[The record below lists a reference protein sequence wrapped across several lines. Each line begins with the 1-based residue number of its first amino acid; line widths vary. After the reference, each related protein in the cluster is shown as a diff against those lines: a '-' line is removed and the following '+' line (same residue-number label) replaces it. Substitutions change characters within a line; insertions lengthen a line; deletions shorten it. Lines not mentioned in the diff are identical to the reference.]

1 MKASIFFKYILG
13 IALCCFILFP
23 IDLFSQLDEEYE
35 TTLLLEEEDETD
47 VFNTVFKPVI
57 GIGEG
62 RFTFLGDVKTKTP
75 DNPMQGYWGTKA
87 VISRTIGKSYE
98 FDLYFIFGKF
108 GGTQTGYNQES
119 SVVPVEGND
128 NVVEAYLTNS
138 NNKNFYTDI
147 TASGVAFT
155 YNFINAFNRKRPI
168 LPYVSIGIET
178 IQFRPKTDLTYTDD
192 NGNQLPYHYW
202 SDGTIRNVSES
213 SGQSSVIISRDRE
226 YETDARNASGQDY
239 SFFSFGVPVEV
250 GANITVTD
258 RLTLRLGNAF
268 HFAFTDYIDNYS
280 NSTNIIEND
289 HFNYTYASLRLDM
302 FSPAEEIIAVENFKN
317 IKFTVTDNEDQD
329 SDGVDDFNDVCPDTE
344 PGVKVDFRGC
354 PFDEDRDGVP
364 VYKDKQKGT
373 TLEALGVRDNG
384 IRILDMHVISM
395 LYEPEAVKR
404 KDIYNYYKKA
414 GGEAKEYDGIPDK
427 FKHLDQNEDG
437 WISPKELQQ
446 AINDFFDFKSKLKA
460 DDIYELKEFFFHQD

>member
-1 MKASIFFKYILG
+1 MKASPMFKYISV
-13 IALCCFILFP
+13 FILSYLFLFP
-23 IDLFSQLDEEYE
+23 QTLYSQLDEEYE

-47 VFNTVFKPVI
+47 VFNTVFKPII
-57 GIGEG
+57 GIGQG
-62 RFTFLGDVKTKTP
+62 MFTFLGDVKSQDP
-75 DNPMQGYWGTKA
+75 YNPMKGYWGTKA

-98 FDLYFIFGKF
+98 FDLYFIFGKM
-108 GGTQTGYNQES
+108 GGEQTGYNTETSANPIEQENI
-119 SVVPVEGND
+119 EN
-128 NVVEAYLTNS
+128 YLLNTP
-138 NNKNFYTDI
+138 NKNFYTDI
-147 TASGVAFT
+147 TTSGIAFT
-155 YNFINAFNRKRPI
+155 YNFINAFQRKRPI
-168 LPYVSIGIET
+168 LPYISIGFET
-178 IQFRPKTDLTYTDD
+178 VQFRPKTDLIYTDN

-202 SDGTIRNVSES
+202 SDGTIRNVSETS
-213 SGQSSVIISRDRE
+213 DQPSVVISRDLE
-226 YETDARNASGQDY
+226 YETDARNESDQEY
-239 SFFSFGVPVEV
+239 SFFSFGIPVEV

-268 HFAFTDYIDNYS
+268 HFALTDYIDNYS
-280 NSTNIIEND
+280 NGSGFIDND
-289 HFNYTYASLRLDM
+289 HFNFTYASLRLDM
-302 FSPAEEIIAVENFKN
+302 FSPAEEIVAVEKFKN

-329 SDGVDDFNDVCPDTE
+329 NDGVDDFNDVCPDTE

-364 VYKDKQKGT
+364 DYKDKQKGT

-384 IRILDMHVISM
+384 IRILDIHVISM

-404 KDIYNYYKKA
+404 KDIYNYYNKA

-427 FKHLDQNEDG
+427 FKHLDENEDG
-437 WISPKELQQ
+437 WISPKELQK